1 MEGIKQKFKP
11 YRDIIQNL
19 TNSFIIQTKHF
30 DNFPSQDS
38 TKFDDVIDCALS
50 KDSDSLVVLLK
61 HSDEL
66 YKIRVFETNYFN
78 LQLSIN
84 LGDQQNERTYIK
96 AARIIQN
103 YQGAMFCVPFLEDG
117 LFKIQVFTKSK
128 DMGRFDLS

>member
-11 YRDIIQNL
+11 YQDIIQNL

-30 DNFPSQDS
+30 DDFPTQDS
-38 TKFDDVIDCALS
+38 SKFDDVLECVLS

-78 LQLSIN
+78 LQLTIY
-84 LGDQQNERTYIK
+84 LGDRENERTYIK

-103 YQGAMFCVPFLEDG
+103 N
-117 LFKIQVFTKSK
+117 
-128 DMGRFDLS
+128 